1 MGAGKPGDGMAVAG
15 NGRFGWLVWLRR
27 LERSER
33 FKRSGHPGYSDW
45 LIRSNRATYATPTQ
59 ASAPSGNLAVAD
71 GVDSVTSA
79 TGSAA
84 YPMQNEPMQNE
95 SSRITGIAS
104 TRPIRHR
111 WRIIIFALYLT
122 VTALLMVFHE
132 PWFDEAQSWLI
143 ARDASFH
150 DILLVRPHY
159 EGHPPLW
166 WLMLSIPAKLGVPY
180 EIGLKGVQ
188 LVCVAIMAWLLIFRS
203 PLPPLA
209 VALLPFTYFMCF
221 QYGVTSRPYA
231 LMCAAIFLTADCW
244 KSRDEKP
251 WRLTLSLI
259 LLCCT
264 SSYGIAL
271 ACAMALVWVVRVLRE
286 SRSIRS
292 SIRSVIARPGR
303 FAAWLMLLVV
313 GLTLTVCILPYPD
326 TFGMTPGS
334 GGNSAIMQFLMFW
347 LIMPSEALFTS
358 FAGDV
363 SLHGLRMDVV
373 PIILCVVLSAMV
385 WYALGRLARRRG
397 DLDILLLPYV
407 LFALC
412 ATKYF
417 SLHHLGI
424 VFALFVADLWM
435 LIRDRPIDADDVPEW
450 LRGFVRMRVGRIA
463 VRRAGKPGQS
473 GQSGQPAQPAAQP
486 TQSVRFSRIG
496 HFNQLATAQPAS
508 TSVSSHSRSAIICN
522 CVIVLLLLP
531 SLWWNIAA
539 GVCDLR
545 YDYSGS
551 RAVASFAERNDF
563 RHNRWVSV
571 WRYYPETTWPDG
583 SHTPRQEDTH
593 RYAWAAIAAD
603 PYLGRGVWSTAEH
616 GSARGSE
623 RGLLDCTY
631 RGRSYEPNQVPTS
644 AQMNREIAACAA
656 KGEPAFVIG
665 DTDFPEYYFGR
676 LGYRMR
682 DYRKVT
688 IATKRTSW
696 KNWVTTADITVY
708 VRTDV
713 LRTLRR

>member
-33 FKRSGHPGYSDW
+33 LKRSGHPGYSDW

-59 ASAPSGNLAVAD
+59 ASAPSGNLAVTD
-71 GVDSVTSA
+71 VVDSVTSA

-180 EIGLKGVQ
+180 EIGLKSVQ
-188 LVCVAIMAWLLIFRS
+188 FVCAAIMTWLLIFRS
-203 PLPPLA
+203 PFPPLA

-347 LIMPSEALFTS
+347 LILPSEALFTS

-450 LRGFVRMRVGRIA
+450 LRGFVRMRVGHIA
-463 VRRAGKPGQS
+463 VRRAGKPG
-473 GQSGQPAQPAAQP
+473 QP

-496 HFNQLATAQPAS
+496 HSNQLATAQPAS

-631 RGRSYEPNQVPTS
+631 RGRSYEPNQVPTP

>member
-33 FKRSGHPGYSDW
+33 LKRSGHPGYSDW

-59 ASAPSGNLAVAD
+59 ASAPSGNLAVTD
-71 GVDSVTSA
+71 VVDSVTSA

-180 EIGLKGVQ
+180 EIGLKSVQ
-188 LVCVAIMAWLLIFRS
+188 FVCAAIMSWLLIFRS
-203 PLPPLA
+203 PFPPLA

-450 LRGFVRMRVGRIA
+450 LRGFVRMRVGHIA
-463 VRRAGKPGQS
+463 VRRAGKPG
-473 GQSGQPAQPAAQP
+473 QP

-496 HFNQLATAQPAS
+496 HSNQLATAQPAS

-551 RAVASFAERNDF
+551 RAVASFAEHNDF

-571 WRYYPETTWPDG
+571 WGYYPETTWPDG
-583 SHTPRQEDTH
+583 SHTPRQEETH

-631 RGRSYEPNQVPTS
+631 RGRSYEPNQVPTP

>member
-33 FKRSGHPGYSDW
+33 LKRSGHPGYSDW

-59 ASAPSGNLAVAD
+59 ASAPSGNLAVTD

-104 TRPIRHR
+104 TCPIRHR

-209 VALLPFTYFMCF
+209 VGLLPFTYFMCF

-450 LRGFVRMRVGRIA
+450 LRGFVRMRVGHIA
-463 VRRAGKPGQS
+463 VRRAGKPG
-473 GQSGQPAQPAAQP
+473 QP

-551 RAVASFAERNDF
+551 RAVASFAERNDS

-631 RGRSYEPNQVPTS
+631 RGRSYEPNQVPTP

>member
-59 ASAPSGNLAVAD
+59 ASAPSGNLAVTD

-473 GQSGQPAQPAAQP
+473 GQPAQPAAQP

>member
-1 MGAGKPGDGMAVAG
+1 M
-15 NGRFGWLVWLRR
+15 
-27 LERSER
+27 
-33 FKRSGHPGYSDW
+33 
-45 LIRSNRATYATPTQ
+45 T
-59 ASAPSGNLAVAD
+59 
-71 GVDSVTSA
+71 
-79 TGSAA
+79 
-84 YPMQNEPMQNE
+84 
-95 SSRITGIAS
+95 
-104 TRPIRHR
+104 
-111 WRIIIFALYLT
+111 
-122 VTALLMVFHE
+122 FHE

-143 ARDASFH
+143 ARDASFR
-150 DILLVRPHY
+150 DMLLVRPHY

-180 EIGLKGVQ
+180 EIGLKSVQ
-188 LVCVAIMAWLLIFRS
+188 FVCAALMAWMLVFRS
-203 PLPPLA
+203 PFPPLA
-209 VALLPFTYFMCF
+209 AGLLPFTYFMCF

-231 LMCAAIFLTADCW
+231 LMCAAMFLTAECW
-244 KSRDEKP
+244 NSRDEKP

-286 SRSIRS
+286 SRSVRS
-292 SIRSVIARPGR
+292 LIARPER
-303 FAAWLMLLVV
+303 FVAWLLLLVV
-313 GLTLTVCILPYPD
+313 GFVLTVSILPYPD

-363 SLHGLRMDVV
+363 SLHGLRMGVF
-373 PIILCVVLSAMV
+373 PIVLCVVLSAMV

-424 VFALFVADLWM
+424 LFALFVADLWI
-435 LIRDRPIDADDVPEW
+435 LVRDRPIEADDAPEW
-450 LRGFVRMRVGRIA
+450 LRRFVRACVGRVAGKRVG
-463 VRRAGKPGQS
+463 KS
-473 GQSGQPAQPAAQP
+473 GHSGDYPAAQPAAQP
-486 TQSVRFSRIG
+486 AARPTQSVRFGRIG
-496 HFNQLATAQPAS
+496 HSCRAATASDPA
-508 TSVSSHSRSAIICN
+508 HPRGAIVRN
-522 CVIVLLLLP
+522 CVIILLLLP

-539 GVCDLR
+539 GLCDLR

-563 RHNRWVSV
+563 THNRWVSV
-571 WRYYPETTWPDG
+571 WRYFPETTWSDG

-603 PYLGRGVWSTAEH
+603 PYLGRGVWSVTER
-616 GSARGSE
+616 GSARAAE

-631 RGRSYEPNQVPTS
+631 RGRSFEPNQVPTA

-656 KGEPAFVIG
+656 KGEPAFVTG
-665 DTDFPEYYFGR
+665 ETDFPEYYFGR

-682 DYRKVT
+682 DYRKIT
-688 IATKRTSW
+688 IATKRTPW
-696 KNWVTTADITVY
+696 KNWITTTDITAY
-708 VRTDV
+708 VRSDV
-713 LRTLRR
+713 FRTLR

>member
-33 FKRSGHPGYSDW
+33 LKRSGHPGYSDW

-59 ASAPSGNLAVAD
+59 ASAPSGNLAVTD
-71 GVDSVTSA
+71 VVDSVTSA

-180 EIGLKGVQ
+180 EIGLKSVQ
-188 LVCVAIMAWLLIFRS
+188 FVCAAIMSWLLIFRS
-203 PLPPLA
+203 PFPPLA

-450 LRGFVRMRVGRIA
+450 LRGFVRMRVGHIA
-463 VRRAGKPGQS
+463 VRRAGKPG
-473 GQSGQPAQPAAQP
+473 QP

-496 HFNQLATAQPAS
+496 HSNQLATAQPAS

-631 RGRSYEPNQVPTS
+631 RGRSYEPNQVPTP

>member
-33 FKRSGHPGYSDW
+33 LKRSGHPGYSDW
-45 LIRSNRATYATPTQ
+45 LICSNRATCATPMQ
-59 ASAPSGNLAVAD
+59 ASAPSGNLAVTD

-180 EIGLKGVQ
+180 EIGLKSVQ
-188 LVCVAIMAWLLIFRS
+188 FVCAAIMSWLLIFRS

-209 VALLPFTYFMCF
+209 VGLLPFTYFMCF

-373 PIILCVVLSAMV
+373 PIVLCVVLSAMV

-463 VRRAGKPGQS
+463 VRRAGKPGQPA
-473 GQSGQPAQPAAQP
+473 QPAQPAAQP

-496 HFNQLATAQPAS
+496 YFNQLATAQPAS

-616 GSARGSE
+616 GLARGSE

-631 RGRSYEPNQVPTS
+631 RGRSYEPNQVPTP

>member
-1 MGAGKPGDGMAVAG
+1 MGAGKPGDGMAAAG

-45 LIRSNRATYATPTQ
+45 LIRSNRATCATPTQ
-59 ASAPSGNLAVAD
+59 ASAPSGNLAVTD

-180 EIGLKGVQ
+180 EIGLKSVQ
-188 LVCVAIMAWLLIFRS
+188 FVCAAIMSWLLIFRS

-209 VALLPFTYFMCF
+209 VGLLPFTYFMCF

-373 PIILCVVLSAMV
+373 PIVLCVVLSAMV

-450 LRGFVRMRVGRIA
+450 LRGFVRMRVGHIA
-463 VRRAGKPGQS
+463 VRRAGKP

-496 HFNQLATAQPAS
+496 HSNQLATAQPAS

-631 RGRSYEPNQVPTS
+631 HGRSYEPNQVPTP

-676 LGYRMR
+676 LGYRIR

>member
-33 FKRSGHPGYSDW
+33 LKRSGHPGYSDW
-45 LIRSNRATYATPTQ
+45 LIRSNRATCATPTQ
-59 ASAPSGNLAVAD
+59 ASAPSGNLAVTD
-71 GVDSVTSA
+71 VVDSVTSA

-143 ARDASFH
+143 ARDTSFH

-180 EIGLKGVQ
+180 EIGLKSVQ
-188 LVCVAIMAWLLIFRS
+188 FVCAAIMSWLLIFRS
-203 PLPPLA
+203 PFPPLA
-209 VALLPFTYFMCF
+209 VGLLPFTYFMCF

-231 LMCAAIFLTADCW
+231 LMCAAMFLAAEYW

-271 ACAMALVWVVRVLRE
+271 ACAMTLVWVVRVLRE

-373 PIILCVVLSAMV
+373 PIVLCVVLSAMV

-435 LIRDRPIDADDVPEW
+435 LICDRPIDADDVPEW

-463 VRRAGKPGQS
+463 VRRAGKPGQ
-473 GQSGQPAQPAAQP
+473 PAQLAAQP

-563 RHNRWVSV
+563 RHNHWVSV

-616 GSARGSE
+616 GLARDSE

-631 RGRSYEPNQVPTS
+631 RGRSYEPNQVPTP

>member
-33 FKRSGHPGYSDW
+33 LKRSGHPGYSDW

-59 ASAPSGNLAVAD
+59 ASAPSGNLAVTD

-180 EIGLKGVQ
+180 EIGLKSVQ
-188 LVCVAIMAWLLIFRS
+188 FVCAAIMSWLLIFRS

-209 VALLPFTYFMCF
+209 VGLLPFTYFMCF

-473 GQSGQPAQPAAQP
+473 GQPAQPAAQP

-631 RGRSYEPNQVPTS
+631 RGRSYEPNQVPTP

>member
-1 MGAGKPGDGMAVAG
+1 M
-15 NGRFGWLVWLRR
+15 
-27 LERSER
+27 
-33 FKRSGHPGYSDW
+33 
-45 LIRSNRATYATPTQ
+45 
-59 ASAPSGNLAVAD
+59 
-71 GVDSVTSA
+71 
-79 TGSAA
+79 
-84 YPMQNEPMQNE
+84 
-95 SSRITGIAS
+95 
-104 TRPIRHR
+104 
-111 WRIIIFALYLT
+111 
-122 VTALLMVFHE
+122 
-132 PWFDEAQSWLI
+132 
-143 ARDASFH
+143 
-150 DILLVRPHY
+150 
-159 EGHPPLW
+159 
-166 WLMLSIPAKLGVPY
+166 
-180 EIGLKGVQ
+180 
-188 LVCVAIMAWLLIFRS
+188 
-203 PLPPLA
+203 
-209 VALLPFTYFMCF
+209 
-221 QYGVTSRPYA
+221 
-231 LMCAAIFLTADCW
+231 
-244 KSRDEKP
+244 
-251 WRLTLSLI
+251 SLI

-292 SIRSVIARPGR
+292 SIRSVIARPER
-303 FAAWLMLLVV
+303 FVAWLMLLVV

-334 GGNSAIMQFLMFW
+334 GGSSAIMQFLMFW

-373 PIILCVVLSAMV
+373 PIVLCVVLSAMV

-397 DLDILLLPYV
+397 DLDMLLLPYV

-463 VRRAGKPGQS
+463 VRRAGKPGQP
-473 GQSGQPAQPAAQP
+473 GQPVHSAQPVCS

-496 HFNQLATAQPAS
+496 HSSQPATAQPAS
-508 TSVSSHSRSAIICN
+508 ASSHSRSAIICN

-563 RHNRWVSV
+563 RHNRWISV

-616 GSARGSE
+616 GSARGPE

-631 RGRSYEPNQVPTS
+631 RGRSYEPNQVPTP

-665 DTDFPEYYFGR
+665 DADFPEYYFGR

-688 IATKRTSW
+688 IATKHMSW